1 MILTC
6 HGQLVKNQCI
16 NRLINMND
24 KEIIIALPKGRILKQ
39 VLPIFNKIGIIP
51 EKSFFNESDRKLK
64 FETNIPNIKLII
76 VRSFDVAT
84 FLIYGAAHIAII
96 GSDVL
101 EEFNHSEI
109 YSPIDLNIGL
119 CRLVVATTKEILND
133 EDPLTWSYVRVA
145 TKYPNLTSEHFQK
158 RGVHADCIKLNGAME
173 LAPSMGLCRRIV
185 DLSESGETLKAN
197 GLIEIEEI
205 MKVSTRLAINR
216 NAYKTNFKEINKII
230 KRFEGFLNYEK

>member
-1 MILTC
+1 
-6 HGQLVKNQCI
+6 
-16 NRLINMND
+16 MND
-24 KEIIIALPKGRILKQ
+24 KDIIIALPKGRIFKQ
-39 VLPIFNKIGIIP
+39 VLPIFDKVGIIP
-51 EKSFFNESDRKLK
+51 EKSFFNEKDRKLM

-109 YSPIDLNIGL
+109 YSPIDLKIGL
-119 CRLVVATTKEILND
+119 CRLVVATTKEILSD

-145 TKYPNLTSEHFQK
+145 TKYPNLTSEYFKK

-230 KRFEGFLNYEK
+230 KKFEGLLHDK

>member
-16 NRLINMND
+16 NKLINMND
-24 KEIIIALPKGRILKQ
+24 KDIIIALPKGRILKQ
-39 VLPIFNKIGIIP
+39 VLPIFDKVGIIP
-51 EKSFFNESDRKLK
+51 EKSFFNEKDRKLK
-64 FETNIPNIKLII
+64 FKTNIPNIKLII

-109 YSPIDLNIGL
+109 YSPIDLKIGL
-119 CRLVVATTKEILND
+119 CRLVVATTKEILSD

-145 TKYPNLTSEHFQK
+145 TKYPNLTSQHFKK

-216 NAYKTNFKEINKII
+216 NAYKTNFKEINRII
-230 KRFEGFLNYEK
+230 KKFEGLLHD

>member
-1 MILTC
+1 
-6 HGQLVKNQCI
+6 
-16 NRLINMND
+16 MND
-24 KEIIIALPKGRILKQ
+24 KDIIIALPKGRILKQ
-39 VLPIFNKIGIIP
+39 VLPIFDKVGIIP
-51 EKSFFNESDRKLK
+51 EKSFFNEKDRKLK

-101 EEFNHSEI
+101 EEFNHYEI
-109 YSPIDLNIGL
+109 YSPIDLQIGL
-119 CRLVVATTKEILND
+119 CRLVVATTKEILSD

-145 TKYPNLTSEHFQK
+145 TKYPNLTSEHFKK

-205 MKVSTRLAINR
+205 MKVSTRLAVNR

-230 KRFEGFLNYEK
+230 KKFEGLLHD

>member
-1 MILTC
+1 
-6 HGQLVKNQCI
+6 
-16 NRLINMND
+16 MND
-24 KEIIIALPKGRILKQ
+24 KDIIIALPKGRILKQ
-39 VLPIFNKIGIIP
+39 VLPIFDKVGIIP
-51 EKSFFNESDRKLK
+51 EKSFFNEKDRKLK

-101 EEFNHSEI
+101 EEFNHYEI
-109 YSPIDLNIGL
+109 YSPIDLQIGL
-119 CRLVVATTKEILND
+119 CRLVVATTKEILSD

-145 TKYPNLTSEHFQK
+145 TKYPNLTSEHFKK

-216 NAYKTNFKEINKII
+216 NAYKTNFKKMNEII
-230 KRFEGFLNYEK
+230 KRFEECLND

>member
-1 MILTC
+1 
-6 HGQLVKNQCI
+6 
-16 NRLINMND
+16 MND
-24 KEIIIALPKGRILKQ
+24 KDIIIALPKGRILKQ
-39 VLPIFNKIGIIP
+39 VLPIFDEIGIVP
-51 EKSFFNESDRKLK
+51 EKSFFNEKDRKLK
-64 FETNIPNIKLII
+64 FETNISNIKLIL

-145 TKYPNLTSEHFQK
+145 TKYPNLTSEHFKK

-230 KRFEGFLNYEK
+230 KKFEGLLHD

>member
-1 MILTC
+1 
-6 HGQLVKNQCI
+6 
-16 NRLINMND
+16 MND
-24 KEIIIALPKGRILKQ
+24 KDIIIALPKGRILKQ
-39 VLPIFNKIGIIP
+39 VLPIFDKVGIIP
-51 EKSFFNESDRKLK
+51 EKSFFNDKDRKLK
-64 FETNIPNIKLII
+64 FDTNIPNIKLII

-109 YSPIDLNIGL
+109 YSPIDLKIGL
-119 CRLVVATTKEILND
+119 CRLVIATTKEILSD

-145 TKYPNLTSEHFQK
+145 TKYPNLTSEHFKK

-216 NAYKTNFKEINKII
+216 NAYKTNFKEINKIL
-230 KRFEGFLNYEK
+230 KKFEGLLHDK

>member
-1 MILTC
+1 
-6 HGQLVKNQCI
+6 
-16 NRLINMND
+16 MND
-24 KEIIIALPKGRILKQ
+24 KDIIIALPKGRILKQ
-39 VLPIFNKIGIIP
+39 VLPIFDKVGIIP
-51 EKSFFNESDRKLK
+51 EKSFFNEKDRKLK

-109 YSPIDLNIGL
+109 YSPIDLKIGL
-119 CRLVVATTKEILND
+119 CRLVVATTKEILSD

-145 TKYPNLTSEHFQK
+145 TKYPNLTSEHFKK

-216 NAYKTNFKEINKII
+216 NAYKTNFKKMNEII
-230 KRFEGFLNYEK
+230 KKFEECLND

>member
-1 MILTC
+1 MTLTC

-16 NRLINMND
+16 TRPINMND
-24 KEIIIALPKGRILKQ
+24 KDIIIALPKGRILKQ
-39 VLPIFNKIGIIP
+39 VLPIFEKVGIIP
-51 EKSFFNESDRKLK
+51 EKSFFNEKDRKLK

-101 EEFNHSEI
+101 EEFNHFEI
-109 YSPIDLNIGL
+109 YSPIDLKIGL
-119 CRLVVATTKEILND
+119 CRLVVATTKEILSD

-145 TKYPNLTSEHFQK
+145 TKYPNLTSEHFKK

-205 MKVSTRLAINR
+205 MKVSTRLAVNR

-230 KRFEGFLNYEK
+230 KKFEGLLHD

>member
-6 HGQLVKNQCI
+6 PGQLLKNQCI
-16 NRLINMND
+16 NKSIDMND
-24 KEIIIALPKGRILKQ
+24 KDIVIALPKGRILKQ
-39 VLPIFNKIGIIP
+39 VLPIFDKIGIIP
-51 EKSFFNESDRKLK
+51 ENSFFNEKDRKLK

-101 EEFNHSEI
+101 DEFNHSEI

-145 TKYPNLTSEHFQK
+145 TKYPNLTSDHFKK

-216 NAYKTNFKEINKII
+216 NAYKTNFKKMNEII
-230 KRFEGFLNYEK
+230 KRFEEFLND

>member
-6 HGQLVKNQCI
+6 RGQLVKN
-16 NRLINMND
+16 LFMNKSNFMKHND
-24 KEIIIALPKGRILKQ
+24 IVIALPKGRILKQ
-39 VLPIFNKIGIIP
+39 AVPILEKIDIVP
-51 EKSFFNESDRKLK
+51 EKSFFDENDRKLK
-64 FETNIPNIKLII
+64 FKTNVPNVKLII

-84 FLIYGAAHIAII
+84 FLIYGAAQLAII

-109 YSPIDLNIGL
+109 YSPIDLKIGL
-119 CRLVVATTKEILND
+119 CRLVVATTKEILSK

-145 TKYPNLTSEHFQK
+145 TKYPNLTREHFKK

-185 DLSESGETLKAN
+185 DLSETGKTLKAN

-205 MKVSTRLAINR
+205 LKVSTRLAINR
-216 NAYKTNFKEINKII
+216 SSYKTNYENINKIL
-230 KRFEGFLNYEK
+230 KKFEKI

>member
-1 MILTC
+1 
-6 HGQLVKNQCI
+6 
-16 NRLINMND
+16 MND
-24 KEIIIALPKGRILKQ
+24 KDIIIALPKGRILKQ
-39 VLPIFNKIGIIP
+39 VLPIFDKVGIIP
-51 EKSFFNESDRKLK
+51 EKSFFNEKDRKLK
-64 FETNIPNIKLII
+64 FKTNIPNIKLII

-109 YSPIDLNIGL
+109 YSPIDLKIGL
-119 CRLVVATTKEILND
+119 CRLVVATTKEILSD

-145 TKYPNLTSEHFQK
+145 TKYPNLTSEHFKK

-230 KRFEGFLNYEK
+230 KKFEGFLNDE

>member
-1 MILTC
+1 
-6 HGQLVKNQCI
+6 
-16 NRLINMND
+16 MND
-24 KEIIIALPKGRILKQ
+24 KDIIIALPKGRILKQ
-39 VLPIFNKIGIIP
+39 VLPIFDKVGIIP
-51 EKSFFNESDRKLK
+51 EKSFFNEKDRKLK

-109 YSPIDLNIGL
+109 YSPIDLKIGL
-119 CRLVVATTKEILND
+119 CRLVVATTKEILSD

-145 TKYPNLTSEHFQK
+145 TKYPNLTSEHFKK

-216 NAYKTNFKEINKII
+216 NAYKTNFKKMNEII
-230 KRFEGFLNYEK
+230 KKFEELSNEKY

>member
-6 HGQLVKNQCI
+6 PGQLVKNQCI
-16 NRLINMND
+16 NRPIDMND
-24 KEIIIALPKGRILKQ
+24 KDIIIALPKGRILKQ

-51 EKSFFNESDRKLK
+51 EKSFFNEKDRKLK

-145 TKYPNLTSEHFQK
+145 TKYPNLTSEHFKK

-216 NAYKTNFKEINKII
+216 NAYKTNFKKMNEII
-230 KRFEGFLNYEK
+230 KRFEECLND

>member
-6 HGQLVKNQCI
+6 HGQLVKNQFI
-16 NRLINMND
+16 NRPINMND
-24 KEIIIALPKGRILKQ
+24 KDIIIALPKGRILKQ

-51 EKSFFNESDRKLK
+51 EKSFFNEKDRKLK

-109 YSPIDLNIGL
+109 YSPIDLKIGL
-119 CRLVVATTKEILND
+119 CRLVVATTKEILSD

-145 TKYPNLTSEHFQK
+145 TKYPNLTSEHFKK

-230 KRFEGFLNYEK
+230 KKFEGLLHD

>member
-1 MILTC
+1 MTLTC
-6 HGQLVKNQCI
+6 HGQLLKSQCI
-16 NRLINMND
+16 SRLTVMNN
-24 KEIIIALPKGRILKQ
+24 KEIIIALPKGRILEQ
-39 VLPIFNKIGIIP
+39 VLPIFNKVGIIP
-51 EKSFFNESDRKLK
+51 EKSFFNEKDRKLK
-64 FETNIPNIKLII
+64 FETNLPNIKLII

-109 YSPIDLNIGL
+109 YSPIDLKIGL
-119 CRLVVATTKEILND
+119 CRLVVATTKEILSD

-145 TKYPNLTSEHFQK
+145 TKYPNLTSEHFKK

-216 NAYKTNFKEINKII
+216 NAYKTNFKNINEIIRK
-230 KRFEGFLNYEK
+230 FEEFLNHE

>member
-16 NRLINMND
+16 NRPINMND
-24 KEIIIALPKGRILKQ
+24 KDIIIALPKGRILKQ
-39 VLPIFNKIGIIP
+39 VLPIFDKVGIIP
-51 EKSFFNESDRKLK
+51 EKSFFNEKDRKLK

-109 YSPIDLNIGL
+109 YSPIDLKIGL
-119 CRLVVATTKEILND
+119 CRLVVATTKEILSD

-145 TKYPNLTSEHFQK
+145 TKYPNLTSEHFKK

-230 KRFEGFLNYEK
+230 KKFEGLLHE

>member
-6 HGQLVKNQCI
+6 RGQLVKNQCI
-16 NRLINMND
+16 NRPIDMND
-24 KEIIIALPKGRILKQ
+24 KDIIIALPKGRILKQ
-39 VLPIFNKIGIIP
+39 VSPILDKIGIIP
-51 EKSFFNESDRKLK
+51 EKSFFNENDRKLK
-64 FETNIPNIKLII
+64 FETNIPNIKLIM

-101 EEFNHSEI
+101 DEFNHSEI

-119 CRLVVATTKEILND
+119 CRLVVATTKEILSD

-145 TKYPNLTSEHFQK
+145 TKYPNLTFEHFKK

-197 GLIEIEEI
+197 GLIEVEEI

-216 NAYKTNFKEINKII
+216 NAYKTNFKKMNEII
-230 KRFEGFLNYEK
+230 KKFEEFLNA

>member
-16 NRLINMND
+16 NRQINMND
-24 KEIIIALPKGRILKQ
+24 KDIIIALPKGRILKQ

-51 EKSFFNESDRKLK
+51 EKSFFNEKDRKLK

-145 TKYPNLTSEHFQK
+145 TKYPNLTSEHFKK

-216 NAYKTNFKEINKII
+216 NAYKTNFKKMNEII
-230 KRFEGFLNYEK
+230 KRFEECLND

>member
-1 MILTC
+1 
-6 HGQLVKNQCI
+6 
-16 NRLINMND
+16 MND
-24 KEIIIALPKGRILKQ
+24 KDIIIALPKGRILKQ
-39 VLPIFNKIGIIP
+39 VLPIFDKVGIIP
-51 EKSFFNESDRKLK
+51 EKSFFNDKDRKLK

-109 YSPIDLNIGL
+109 YSPIDLKIGL
-119 CRLVVATTKEILND
+119 CRLVVATTQEILND

-145 TKYPNLTSEHFQK
+145 TKYPNLTSEHFKK

-185 DLSESGETLKAN
+185 DLSESGESLKAN

-216 NAYKTNFKEINKII
+216 NAYKTNFKNINEILRK
-230 KRFEGFLNYEK
+230 FEEFLND

>member
-6 HGQLVKNQCI
+6 HGQLVKNQCM
-16 NRLINMND
+16 NRLINMNNTD
-24 KEIIIALPKGRILKQ
+24 IIIALPKGRILKQ
-39 VLPIFNKIGIIP
+39 VLPIFDKVGIIP
-51 EKSFFNESDRKLK
+51 EKSFFNEKDRKLK

-101 EEFNHSEI
+101 EEFNHYEI
-109 YSPIDLNIGL
+109 YSPIDLQIGL
-119 CRLVVATTKEILND
+119 CRLVVATTKEILSD

-145 TKYPNLTSEHFQK
+145 TKYPNLTSEHFKK

-205 MKVSTRLAINR
+205 MKVSTRLAVNR

-230 KRFEGFLNYEK
+230 KKFEGLLHD

>member
-1 MILTC
+1 
-6 HGQLVKNQCI
+6 
-16 NRLINMND
+16 MND
-24 KEIIIALPKGRILKQ
+24 KDIIIALPKGRILKQ
-39 VLPIFNKIGIIP
+39 VLPIFDKVGIIP
-51 EKSFFNESDRKLK
+51 EKSFFNEKDRKLK
-64 FETNIPNIKLII
+64 FETNIPNMKLII

-109 YSPIDLNIGL
+109 YSPIDLKIGL
-119 CRLVVATTKEILND
+119 CRLVVATTKEILSD

-145 TKYPNLTSEHFQK
+145 TKYPNLTSEHFKK

-230 KRFEGFLNYEK
+230 KKFEGLLHD

>member
-1 MILTC
+1 
-6 HGQLVKNQCI
+6 
-16 NRLINMND
+16 MND
-24 KEIIIALPKGRILKQ
+24 KDIIIALPKGRILKQ
-39 VLPIFNKIGIIP
+39 VLPIFDKVGIIP
-51 EKSFFNESDRKLK
+51 EKTFFNEKDRKLK

-109 YSPIDLNIGL
+109 YSPIDLKIGL
-119 CRLVVATTKEILND
+119 CRLVVATTKEILSD

-145 TKYPNLTSEHFQK
+145 TKYPNLTSEHFKK

-230 KRFEGFLNYEK
+230 KKFEGLLHD

>member
-16 NRLINMND
+16 NKLINMND
-24 KEIIIALPKGRILKQ
+24 KDIIIALPKGRILKQ
-39 VLPIFNKIGIIP
+39 VLPIFDKVGIIP
-51 EKSFFNESDRKLK
+51 EKSFFNEEDRKLK

-109 YSPIDLNIGL
+109 YSPIDLKIGL
-119 CRLVVATTKEILND
+119 CRLVVATTKEILSD

-145 TKYPNLTSEHFQK
+145 TKYPNLTSEHFKK

-205 MKVSTRLAINR
+205 MKVSTRLAVNR

-230 KRFEGFLNYEK
+230 KKFEGLLHD

>member
-16 NRLINMND
+16 NRQINMND
-24 KEIIIALPKGRILKQ
+24 KDIIIALPKGRILKQ
-39 VLPIFNKIGIIP
+39 VLPIFDKVGIIP
-51 EKSFFNESDRKLK
+51 EKSFFNEKDRKLK

-109 YSPIDLNIGL
+109 YSPIDLKIGL
-119 CRLVVATTKEILND
+119 CRLVVATTKEILSD

-145 TKYPNLTSEHFQK
+145 TKYPNLTSDHFKK

-216 NAYKTNFKEINKII
+216 NAYKTNFKEVNKII
-230 KRFEGFLNYEK
+230 SMFKEFLNDE

>member
-6 HGQLVKNQCI
+6 PGQLVKNQCI
-16 NRLINMND
+16 NRSIDMND
-24 KEIIIALPKGRILKQ
+24 KDIIIALPKGRILKQ

-51 EKSFFNESDRKLK
+51 EKSFFNEKDRKLK

-109 YSPIDLNIGL
+109 YSPIDLKIGL
-119 CRLVVATTKEILND
+119 CRLVVATTKEILSD

-145 TKYPNLTSEHFQK
+145 TKYPNLTSEHFKK

-216 NAYKTNFKEINKII
+216 NAYKTNFKKMNEII
-230 KRFEGFLNYEK
+230 KRFEECLND

>member
-6 HGQLVKNQCI
+6 HGQLVKDQCMNRSI
-16 NRLINMND
+16 NSNVKD
-24 KEIIIALPKGRILKQ
+24 IIIALPKGRILKQ
-39 VLPIFNKIGIIP
+39 VLPILNKIGVIP
-51 EKSFFNESDRKLK
+51 EKSFFNEKDRKLK
-64 FETNIPNIKLII
+64 FETNISNIKLII

-109 YSPIDLNIGL
+109 YSPIDLKIGL

-145 TKYPNLTSEHFQK
+145 TKYPNLTSEHFKK

-230 KRFEGFLNYEK
+230 KKFEGLLHD

>member
-6 HGQLVKNQCI
+6 HGQLVKNHCI
-16 NRLINMND
+16 NRSIDMND
-24 KEIIIALPKGRILKQ
+24 EDIIIALPKGRILEQ
-39 VLPIFNKIGIIP
+39 VLPILNTVGIIP
-51 EKSFFNESDRKLK
+51 EKSFFNKKDRKLK
-64 FETNIPNIKLII
+64 FETNIPNVKLII

-109 YSPIDLNIGL
+109 YSPIDLKVGL
-119 CRLVVATTKEILND
+119 CRLVVATTKEILSD

-145 TKYPNLTSEHFQK
+145 TKYPNLTSEHFKK

-205 MKVSTRLAINR
+205 MKVSTRIAINR
-216 NAYKTNFKEINKII
+216 NAYKTNFKKINNII
-230 KRFEGFLNYEK
+230 KKFEEFLND

>member
-1 MILTC
+1 
-6 HGQLVKNQCI
+6 
-16 NRLINMND
+16 MND
-24 KEIIIALPKGRILKQ
+24 KDIIIALPKGRILKQ
-39 VLPIFNKIGIIP
+39 VLPIFDKVGIIP
-51 EKSFFNESDRKLK
+51 EKSFFNEKDRKLK
-64 FETNIPNIKLII
+64 FQTNIPNIKLII

-109 YSPIDLNIGL
+109 YSPIDLKIGL
-119 CRLVVATTKEILND
+119 CRLVVATTKEILSD

-145 TKYPNLTSEHFQK
+145 TKYPNLTSEHFKK

-230 KRFEGFLNYEK
+230 KKFEGLLHD

>member
-1 MILTC
+1 
-6 HGQLVKNQCI
+6 
-16 NRLINMND
+16 MND
-24 KEIIIALPKGRILKQ
+24 KDIIIALPKGRILKQ
-39 VLPIFNKIGIIP
+39 VLPIFDKVGIIP
-51 EKSFFNESDRKLK
+51 EKSFFNEKDRKLK
-64 FETNIPNIKLII
+64 FETNISNIKLIL

-109 YSPIDLNIGL
+109 YSPIDLKIGL
-119 CRLVVATTKEILND
+119 CRLVVATTKEILSD

-145 TKYPNLTSEHFQK
+145 TKYPNLTSEHFKK

-230 KRFEGFLNYEK
+230 KKFEGLLHD

>member
-1 MILTC
+1 
-6 HGQLVKNQCI
+6 
-16 NRLINMND
+16 MND
-24 KEIIIALPKGRILKQ
+24 KDIIIALPKGRILKQ
-39 VLPIFNKIGIIP
+39 VLPIFDKVGIIP
-51 EKSFFNESDRKLK
+51 EKSFFNEKDRKLK

-109 YSPIDLNIGL
+109 YSPIDLQIGL

-145 TKYPNLTSEHFQK
+145 TKYPNLTSEHFKK

-216 NAYKTNFKEINKII
+216 NAYKTNFKEINKIL
-230 KRFEGFLNYEK
+230 KKFEGLLHDK

>member
-16 NRLINMND
+16 NRPINMND
-24 KEIIIALPKGRILKQ
+24 KDIIIALPKGRILKQ
-39 VLPIFNKIGIIP
+39 VLPIFDKVGIIP
-51 EKSFFNESDRKLK
+51 EKSFFNEKDRKLK
-64 FETNIPNIKLII
+64 FETNISNIKLII

-101 EEFNHSEI
+101 EEFNHSQI
-109 YSPIDLNIGL
+109 YSPIDLKIGL
-119 CRLVVATTKEILND
+119 CRLVVATTKEILSD

-145 TKYPNLTSEHFQK
+145 TKYPNLTSEHFKK

-205 MKVSTRLAINR
+205 MKVSTRLAVNR

-230 KRFEGFLNYEK
+230 KKFEGLLHD

>member
-1 MILTC
+1 
-6 HGQLVKNQCI
+6 
-16 NRLINMND
+16 MND
-24 KEIIIALPKGRILKQ
+24 KDIIIALPKGRILKQ
-39 VLPIFNKIGIIP
+39 VLPIFDKVGIIP
-51 EKSFFNESDRKLK
+51 EKSFFNEKDRKLK

-101 EEFNHSEI
+101 EEFNHYEI
-109 YSPIDLNIGL
+109 YSPIDLQIGL
-119 CRLVVATTKEILND
+119 CRLVVATTKEILSD

-145 TKYPNLTSEHFQK
+145 TKYPNLTSEHFKK

-230 KRFEGFLNYEK
+230 KKFEGLLHD

>member
-1 MILTC
+1 
-6 HGQLVKNQCI
+6 
-16 NRLINMND
+16 MND
-24 KEIIIALPKGRILKQ
+24 KDIIIALPKGRILKQ
-39 VLPIFNKIGIIP
+39 VLPIFDKVGIIP
-51 EKSFFNESDRKLK
+51 EKSFFNEKDRKLK

-109 YSPIDLNIGL
+109 YSPIDLKIGL
-119 CRLVVATTKEILND
+119 CRLVVATTKEILSD

-145 TKYPNLTSEHFQK
+145 TKYPNLTSEHFKK

-205 MKVSTRLAINR
+205 MKVSTRLAVNR

-230 KRFEGFLNYEK
+230 NKFEGLLNDK

>member
-1 MILTC
+1 
-6 HGQLVKNQCI
+6 
-16 NRLINMND
+16 MND
-24 KEIIIALPKGRILKQ
+24 KDIIIALPKGRILKQ
-39 VLPIFNKIGIIP
+39 VLPIFDKVGIIP
-51 EKSFFNESDRKLK
+51 EKSFFNDKDRKLK

-101 EEFNHSEI
+101 EEFNNSEI
-109 YSPIDLNIGL
+109 YSPIDLKIGL
-119 CRLVVATTKEILND
+119 CRLVIATTKEILSD

-145 TKYPNLTSEHFQK
+145 TKYPNLTSMHFKK

-205 MKVSTRLAINR
+205 MKVSTRLAVNR
-216 NAYKTNFKEINKII
+216 NAYKTNFKEINKIL
-230 KRFEGFLNYEK
+230 KKFDETLNE

>member
-6 HGQLVKNQCI
+6 PGQLVKNQCI
-16 NRLINMND
+16 NRSIDMND
-24 KEIIIALPKGRILKQ
+24 KDIIIALPKGRILKQ

-51 EKSFFNESDRKLK
+51 EKSFFNEKDRKLK

-145 TKYPNLTSEHFQK
+145 TKYPNLTSEHFKK

-216 NAYKTNFKEINKII
+216 NAYKTNFKKMNEIINK
-230 KRFEGFLNYEK
+230 FEGFLNE